1 MVREEMRK
9 KEVKRN
15 EEVIK
20 GWGERESRY
29 CCFCDVQLRE
39 NCREKSERKK
49 MTE

>member
-20 GWGERESRY
+20 GWGERE
-29 CCFCDVQLRE
+29 RE
-39 NCREKSERKK
+39 GQREEG
-49 MTE
+49 